1 MTYKPRRARS
11 RWLEGA
17 PEYVVDVFDNKGKTA
32 DRYTV
37 FFGGS
42 LATDDVVQYLGL
54 SDDPHSPHGVSMWGT
69 ITPHQFAAYRRA
81 FGKERIRWWDLP
93 DHIRAHV
100 INRAGEE

>member
-1 MTYKPRRARS
+1 MIHKPRRARS

-17 PEYVVDVFDNKGKTA
+17 PEYVIDVFDNKGETA

-54 SDDPHSPHGVSMWGT
+54 SDDTHSPHGVSMWGT
-69 ITPHQFAAYRRA
+69 IAPHQFAAYRRA
-81 FGKERIRWWDLP
+81 FGKDRIRWWDLP

-100 INRAGEE
+100 INRATEE